1 MRACDTAAVV
11 PSLQLLLVAVTGAP
25 YKRHL
30 STQSRQPEL
39 LSPTPEGA
47 APQLLYVLVIYLHLA
62 SSHTARMRKSAV
74 NQHLQEHIRWSPLRQ
89 HMQQRHTIL
98 YGASCLCGMLLTAL
112 EQLQLGMRGAWGSQ
126 VTQQASQ
133 GSTRC
138 CITWHAF
145 KFTLHAALPNQRV
158 QVVVLPP
165 FCR

>member
-11 PSLQLLLVAVTGAP
+11 PSLLVAVTDAP

-62 SSHTARMRKSAV
+62 SSYTALMRKSGV
-74 NQHLQEHIRWSPLRQ
+74 IQHLQEHIRWSPLRQ

-98 YGASCLCGMLLTAL
+98 YGASCLYGMLLTAL
-112 EQLQLGMRGAWGSQ
+112 EQLQFPGDAAGFTGLNQMLHHIACIQVYTACSTAQSTCTSCGAASLLQ
-126 VTQQASQ
+126 V
-133 GSTRC
+133 
-138 CITWHAF
+138 I
-145 KFTLHAALPNQRV
+145 
-158 QVVVLPP
+158 
-165 FCR
+165 